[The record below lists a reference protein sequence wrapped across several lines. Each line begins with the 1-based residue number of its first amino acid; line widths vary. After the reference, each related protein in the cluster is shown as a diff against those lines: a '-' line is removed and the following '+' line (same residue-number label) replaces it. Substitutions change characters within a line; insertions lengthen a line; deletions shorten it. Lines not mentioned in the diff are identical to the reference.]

1 MTGLEQYLL
10 ALLGGIIILSLFISV
25 IIFDK
30 NNQEAMSRILK
41 DTDHELNIMEVTK
54 CNIN

>member
-10 ALLGGIIILSLFISV
+10 ALLGGIIILSLFISA

-30 NNQEAMSRILK
+30 NNQEAMSRI
-41 DTDHELNIMEVTK
+41 
-54 CNIN
+54 